1 MLDTEN
7 MDINERIR
15 KEGLRRRYSYRTI
28 QAYQDHVR
36 IFLEDCGKPLK
47 EISKK
52 DIREYLENMAER
64 GKAGS
69 TLNIHLNALK
79 FFFWACLGKRINVNL
94 KYSKIPNKLP
104 VVLSKEEVSKLLN
117 NIINSKHRFIVS
129 FMYSTGVRVSELVNI
144 RVGDLELERGFGWV
158 RAGKGNKDRMFIIA
172 EKLADGLKEL
182 IKNRNLDEFL
192 FVTNKKQKYSVQTI
206 YLIIKNAAKISGIS
220 KYKGVHPHTLRHSF
234 ATHLI
239 ENGYSI
245 GDVQHLLGH
254 SSPET
259 TTVYIHTASSK
270 MLGIKSP
277 LDNL

>member
-1 MLDTEN
+1 MAELEN

-15 KEGLRRRYSYRTI
+15 KEGMRRRYSYRTI

-36 IFLEDCGKPLK
+36 RFLEDTQKPLK

-52 DIREYLENMAER
+52 DIREYLEDMADA

-79 FFFWACLGKRINVNL
+79 FFFWACLGKKINVNL

-104 VVLSKEEVSKLLN
+104 VVLSKEEVKKLLDA
-117 NIINSKHRFIVS
+117 IINQKHKFMTA
-129 FMYSTGVRVSELVNI
+129 FMYSTGIRVSELANI

-158 RAGKGNKDRMFIIA
+158 RSGKGNKDRMFIVS
-172 EKLADGLKEL
+172 EKIKEGLRKLSESRMP
-182 IKNRNLDEFL
+182 NEFL
-192 FVTNKKQKYSVQTI
+192 FITNKNQKYDVQSI
-206 YLIIKNAAKISGIS
+206 YMIIKNASKLSGIS
-220 KYKGVHPHTLRHSF
+220 KYKNIHPHTLRHSF

-254 SSPET
+254 ASPET

-277 LDNL
+277 LDSL

>member
-1 MLDTEN
+1 MVDIEN

-15 KEGLRRRYSYRTI
+15 KEGIRRCYSYRTI

-36 IFLEDCGKPLK
+36 KFLEDCGKPLK

-52 DIREYLENMAER
+52 DIREYLEEMAER

-104 VVLSKEEVSKLLN
+104 VVLSKEEIVRLLDAIKN
-117 NIINSKHRFIVS
+117 EKHKFMIS
-129 FMYSTGVRVSELVNI
+129 FMYSTGARLSELVNI
-144 RVGDLELERGFGWV
+144 RVRDLELGRGFGWI
-158 RAGKGNKDRMFIIA
+158 RQGKGNKDRMFIIS
-172 EKLADGLKEL
+172 EKLKFGLGKLSEN
-182 IKNRNLDEFL
+182 KKPEEYL
-192 FVTNKKQKYSVQTI
+192 FQTNKNKKYDINSI
-206 YLIIKNAAKISGIS
+206 YMIIKNASKISWIS
-220 KYKGVHPHTLRHSF
+220 KYKSVHPHTLRHSF

-245 GDVQHLLGH
+245 SDVQHLLGH
-254 SSPET
+254 ASPET
-259 TTVYIHTASSK
+259 TTVYIHTASNS
-270 MLGIKSP
+270 MINIKSP

>member
-1 MLDTEN
+1 MIDIDN
-7 MDINERIR
+7 MDIDERIR
-15 KEGLRRRYSYRTI
+15 KEGMRRGYSYRTI

-36 IFLEDCGKPLK
+36 RFLENIQKPLK

-52 DIREYLENMAER
+52 DIREYLEEMAER

-79 FFFWACLGKRINVNL
+79 FFFWACLGKRINVDL
-94 KYSKIPNKLP
+94 KYSKIPKKLP
-104 VVLSKEEVSKLLN
+104 VVLSKEEVRKLFDAIEN
-117 NIINSKHRFIVS
+117 KKHKFMIS
-129 FMYSTGVRVSELVNI
+129 FMYSTGVRVSELTNI
-144 RVGDLELERGFGWV
+144 CAGDLELNRGFGWV
-158 RAGKGNKDRMFIIA
+158 RCGKGGKDRMFIIS
-172 EKLADGLKEL
+172 EKLKEGLMEL
-182 IKNRNLDEFL
+182 VENKRVDEPL
-192 FVTNKKQKYSVQTI
+192 FATNKNQKYDVQTI
-206 YLIIKNAAKISGIS
+206 YKIIKNASKLSGIS
-220 KYKGVHPHTLRHSF
+220 KYKNIHPHTLRHSF

-254 SSPET
+254 ASPET

-277 LDNL
+277 LDSL

>member
-1 MLDTEN
+1 MVDIEN

-15 KEGLRRRYSYRTI
+15 KEGFRRGYSYKTI

-36 IFLEDCGKPLK
+36 RFLERIQKPLK

-52 DIREYLENMAER
+52 DIREYLEEMAEG

-79 FFFWACLGKRINVNL
+79 FFFWACLGKKTNVNL
-94 KYSKIPNKLP
+94 KYSRVPNKLP
-104 VVLSKEEVSKLLN
+104 VVLSKDEIRKLLDA
-117 NIINSKHRFIVS
+117 IINEKHKFIIS
-129 FMYSTGVRVSELVNI
+129 FMYSTGVRVSELTNI
-144 RVGDLELERGFGWV
+144 RVGNLELERGFGWV
-158 RAGKGNKDRMFIIA
+158 RAGKGNKDRMFVIA
-172 EKLADGLKEL
+172 EKIKDKIKE
-182 IKNRNLDEFL
+182 IIENRDINEFL
-192 FVTNKKQKYSVQTI
+192 FLTNKNQKYSVQTI
-206 YLIIKNAAKISGIS
+206 YLIIKNAAKISGIA
-220 KYKGVHPHTLRHSF
+220 KYKNIHPHTLRHSF